1 MTEES
6 EQMTQEP
13 EDAEAAVT
21 YWRER
26 WADTASR
33 LTDAVGV
40 IHDLAQHANPI
51 ARDQDGFVATGY
63 TVTVGA
69 VHRAY
74 AWLQGASGLPA
85 AGRVETWQEYE
96 RWLAESWKNRS
107 RPLTERAAMGNRA
120 GKPSSV
126 RERIDR
132 PGS

>member
-1 MTEES
+1 MVVGDGSGGRWGLVS
-6 EQMTQEP
+6 EEP

-33 LTDAVGV
+33 LSDSVGV
-40 IHDLAQHANPI
+40 IHDLAQHATPI
-51 ARDQDGFVATGY
+51 ARDGDGFVAVGY

-74 AWLQGASGLPA
+74 AWLQGASGFPV

-96 RWLAESWKNRS
+96 EWLAESWPGS
-107 RPLTERAAMGNRA
+107 RPEA
-120 GKPSSV
+120 S
-126 RERIDR
+126 E
-132 PGS
+132 